1 MVAGAPGPPS
11 DLAHHHL
18 LCFQQACTF
27 KARRECGEP
36 SGYRRDVEGL
46 ALAPAPLFLRKGGAM
61 TEVRLRDEDS
71 LERALK
77 LFKRKLQKSG
87 LFGELRRRR
96 HYVKPSEARAI
107 KTAAAARRKRKKK
120 VVKSEW

>member
-1 MVAGAPGPPS
+1 MPCGSRNPEV
-11 DLAHHHL
+11 
-18 LCFQQACTF
+18 CFWLHRNGNSPKTDRAQ
-27 KARRECGEP
+27 R
-36 SGYRRDVEGL
+36 GL
-46 ALAPAPLFLRKGGAM
+46 ALAPAPSFISNKDSRM
-61 TEVRLRDEDS
+61 TEVRLSDEDS

-107 KTAAAARRKRKKK
+107 KTAAALRRKRKKK
-120 VVKSEW
+120 VTGDAW

>member
-1 MVAGAPGPPS
+1 LTAIGE
-11 DLAHHHL
+11 L
-18 LCFQQACTF
+18 QALT
-27 KARRECGEP
+27 
-36 SGYRRDVEGL
+36 
-46 ALAPAPLFLRKGGAM
+46 PLSMKGGTM
-61 TEVRLRDEDS
+61 TEVRLKDEDS

-107 KTAAAARRKRKKK
+107 KTAAALRRKRKKR
-120 VVKSEW
+120 VTTDSW

>member
-1 MVAGAPGPPS
+1 VTGPI
-11 DLAHHHL
+11 LRI
-18 LCFQQACTF
+18 T
-27 KARRECGEP
+27 R
-36 SGYRRDVEGL
+36 GL
-46 ALAPAPLFLRKGGAM
+46 AVMPAPSSFDFRQDGEM
-61 TEVRLRDEDS
+61 TEVRLSDEDS

-107 KTAAAARRKRKKK
+107 KTAAAIRRKRKKK
-120 VVKSEW
+120 VTPDSW

>member
-1 MVAGAPGPPS
+1 M
-11 DLAHHHL
+11 
-18 LCFQQACTF
+18 
-27 KARRECGEP
+27 
-36 SGYRRDVEGL
+36 
-46 ALAPAPLFLRKGGAM
+46 APAPFFYQKGGVM
-61 TEVRLRDEDS
+61 SEVRLRDVDN

-107 KTAAAARRKRKKK
+107 KTAAAARRKRKKN
-120 VVKSEW
+120 VVKKEW

>member
-1 MVAGAPGPPS
+1 VTRLTTCCALAYRIRYEDIGGGAPS
-11 DLAHHHL
+11 D
-18 LCFQQACTF
+18 
-27 KARRECGEP
+27 
-36 SGYRRDVEGL
+36 SDVIQRGL
-46 ALAPAPLFLRKGGAM
+46 ALAPAPLFLEKGGAM

-107 KTAAAARRKRKKK
+107 KTAAALRRKRKKK

>member
-1 MVAGAPGPPS
+1 M
-11 DLAHHHL
+11 
-18 LCFQQACTF
+18 
-27 KARRECGEP
+27 
-36 SGYRRDVEGL
+36 
-46 ALAPAPLFLRKGGAM
+46 FLSLYQGGWM
-61 TEVRLRDEDS
+61 TEVRLSDEDS

-107 KTAAAARRKRKKK
+107 KTAAAIRRKRKKK
-120 VVKSEW
+120 VTPESW

>member
-1 MVAGAPGPPS
+1 
-11 DLAHHHL
+11 
-18 LCFQQACTF
+18 
-27 KARRECGEP
+27 
-36 SGYRRDVEGL
+36 
-46 ALAPAPLFLRKGGAM
+46 
-61 TEVRLRDEDS
+61 

-107 KTAAAARRKRKKK
+107 KTAAAIRRKRKKK
-120 VVKSEW
+120 VTPESW

>member
-1 MVAGAPGPPS
+1 VVPGIRKYASGCIGAVKGSRPTG
-11 DLAHHHL
+11 
-18 LCFQQACTF
+18 Q
-27 KARRECGEP
+27 KR
-36 SGYRRDVEGL
+36 GL
-46 ALAPAPLFLRKGGAM
+46 ALAPAPSFFFNKDSRM
-61 TEVRLRDEDS
+61 TEVRLSDEDS

-107 KTAAAARRKRKKK
+107 KTAAALRRKRKKK
-120 VVKSEW
+120 VTGDTW

>member
-1 MVAGAPGPPS
+1 MDRPPTYG
-11 DLAHHHL
+11 L
-18 LCFQQACTF
+18 
-27 KARRECGEP
+27 
-36 SGYRRDVEGL
+36 GL
-46 ALAPAPLFLRKGGAM
+46 ALAPAHFIPGKGGTM

-107 KTAAAARRKRKKK
+107 KTAAAERRKRKKK
-120 VVKSEW
+120 VAKSEW

>member
-1 MVAGAPGPPS
+1 
-11 DLAHHHL
+11 
-18 LCFQQACTF
+18 
-27 KARRECGEP
+27 
-36 SGYRRDVEGL
+36 
-46 ALAPAPLFLRKGGAM
+46 M
-61 TEVRLRDEDS
+61 TEVRLKDEDS

-107 KTAAAARRKRKKK
+107 ISTFPQYK
-120 VVKSEW
+120 VPMDKGGN

>member
-1 MVAGAPGPPS
+1 MLQRAG
-11 DLAHHHL
+11 
-18 LCFQQACTF
+18 
-27 KARRECGEP
+27 R
-36 SGYRRDVEGL
+36 
-46 ALAPAPLFLRKGGAM
+46 APALFAFLFFGEEHGM
-61 TEVRLRDEDS
+61 TEVKLSDDDS

-107 KTAAAARRKRKKK
+107 KSAAAIRRKRKKK
-120 VVKSEW
+120 VTTDSW

>member
-1 MVAGAPGPPS
+1 MHRGWRW
-11 DLAHHHL
+11 
-18 LCFQQACTF
+18 
-27 KARRECGEP
+27 RRP
-36 SGYRRDVEGL
+36 
-46 ALAPAPLFLRKGGAM
+46 PLFPEKGCYM

-107 KTAAAARRKRKKK
+107 KTAAAERRKRKKK

>member
-1 MVAGAPGPPS
+1 VKASRLPITDES
-11 DLAHHHL
+11 DKGWHW
-18 LCFQQACTF
+18 
-27 KARRECGEP
+27 RRP
-36 SGYRRDVEGL
+36 
-46 ALAPAPLFLRKGGAM
+46 FLVSQKGGVM

-107 KTAAAARRKRKKK
+107 KIAAAARRKRKKGAATR
-120 VVKSEW
+120 EW

>member
-1 MVAGAPGPPS
+1 
-11 DLAHHHL
+11 
-18 LCFQQACTF
+18 
-27 KARRECGEP
+27 
-36 SGYRRDVEGL
+36 
-46 ALAPAPLFLRKGGAM
+46 M
-61 TEVRLRDEDS
+61 TAVWLRDEDN

-107 KTAAAARRKRKKK
+107 KTAAAHRRTRKKK
-120 VVKSEW
+120 AVKSDW

>member
-1 MVAGAPGPPS
+1 MFQPIRGAGTAG
-11 DLAHHHL
+11 
-18 LCFQQACTF
+18 
-27 KARRECGEP
+27 
-36 SGYRRDVEGL
+36 
-46 ALAPAPLFLRKGGAM
+46 PLFTSLYKGGGM
-61 TEVRLRDEDS
+61 TEVRLSEEDS

-107 KTAAAARRKRKKK
+107 KTAAALRRKRKKN
-120 VVKSEW
+120 VTGESW

>member
-1 MVAGAPGPPS
+1 MVRGIPEYASGCIGTVKSKDRPGEKGAG
-11 DLAHHHL
+11 
-18 LCFQQACTF
+18 T
-27 KARRECGEP
+27 
-36 SGYRRDVEGL
+36 
-46 ALAPAPLFLRKGGAM
+46 LAPAPSFISNKDSRM
-61 TEVRLRDEDS
+61 TEVRLSDEDS

-107 KTAAAARRKRKKK
+107 KTAAALRRKRKKK
-120 VVKSEW
+120 VTGDAW

>member
-1 MVAGAPGPPS
+1 VYRSPDWS
-11 DLAHHHL
+11 DIRLVL
-18 LCFQQACTF
+18 LGGWPWS
-27 KARRECGEP
+27 R
-36 SGYRRDVEGL
+36 
-46 ALAPAPLFLRKGGAM
+46 PLFSIPEPGGGM
-61 TEVRLRDEDS
+61 TEVRLSDEDS

-107 KTAAAARRKRKKK
+107 KTAAAIRRKRKKK
-120 VVKSEW
+120 VTPESW

>member
-1 MVAGAPGPPS
+1 L
-11 DLAHHHL
+11 LA
-18 LCFQQACTF
+18 AARRCTF
-27 KARRECGEP
+27 FTCRAAARPPTPTCFRG
-36 SGYRRDVEGL
+36 GWRWRR
-46 ALAPAPLFLRKGGAM
+46 PPYFLQKGGAM

-107 KTAAAARRKRKKK
+107 KTAAAQRRKRKKK
-120 VVKSEW
+120 VTKSEW